1 MPSWAQQ
8 KANLRTAI
16 ASGRNRARFTAD
28 GRQILTLG
36 QGRGSYALLSR
47 GDGVLTRAG
56 KFYFEE
62 QNRQRPALSS
72 FDPEQPLTRHG
83 NTDYVTLRHGGVQ
96 RAVRSLPPTGSY
108 KVTRLGKLFFK
119 DKYSE
124 YIAHVP
130 VIIEGI
136 QARGR
141 NAGSTYQRLSWL
153 PANVLGAAQVMQND
167 ALSEQDKIR
176 GVKAQVL
183 EQFSVLRTDE
193 GRTVIHEE
201 SDESFFWTATGS
213 GKSVLKR
220 CK

>member
-8 KANLRTAI
+8 KANIRTAI
-16 ASGRNRARFTAD
+16 ASGRRPRFTAD
-28 GRQILTLG
+28 GRQIVSLG

-62 QNRQRPALSS
+62 SGRQRPALSS
-72 FDPEQPLTRHG
+72 FDYDQPLTRHG
-83 NTDYVTLRHGGVQ
+83 ATDYITLRHGGVQ
-96 RAVRSLPPTGSY
+96 RAVRTLLPNGSY
-108 KVTRLGKLFFK
+108 KVSRLGKLFSK

-124 YIAHVP
+124 YVLHVP
-130 VIIEGI
+130 VIIEGR

-141 NAGSTYQRLSWL
+141 NAGSTYQRLAWL
-153 PANVLGAAQVMQND
+153 PANVLGAAQVMQSD
-167 ALSEQDKIR
+167 SLSEQDKIR

-183 EQFSVLRTDE
+183 EQFSVLRTDQ

-201 SDESFFWTATGS
+201 SDEQFF
-213 GKSVLKR
+213 
-220 CK
+220 